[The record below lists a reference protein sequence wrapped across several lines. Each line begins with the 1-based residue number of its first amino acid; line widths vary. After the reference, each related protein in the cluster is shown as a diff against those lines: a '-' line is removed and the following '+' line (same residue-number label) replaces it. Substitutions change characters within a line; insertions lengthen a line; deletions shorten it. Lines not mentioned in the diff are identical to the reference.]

1 MKEIFESLNFHCQPS
16 NIEILTYQ
24 LYNLEIMNYE
34 YSEAFA
40 QKMDQEDSLR
50 SYRGHFLFPK
60 INGVEAIYFCGNSL
74 GLQPKSVTNYLT
86 KELGNWGEMAV
97 DGHFDGE
104 DAWLYVREKS
114 KPALAEILGAQT
126 HEVVAMNNLTVNLHL
141 LMVSFYRP
149 TKDRYKII
157 IEAGAFPSDQYMLE
171 SQVKWH
177 GLNPEEVIVELK
189 PRKGEHTLRTE
200 DILAE
205 IQRQGDSLAMVNMAG
220 LQYYTGQLFDMK
232 AITTAAH
239 GVGAVVGFDLAH
251 AAGNAPLS
259 LHDWEVDFATW
270 CSYKYM
276 NSGPGNV
283 SGIYIH
289 EKYADR
295 PDLPRF
301 AGWWGHDEQ
310 QRFQMEKGFVPM
322 HGADGWQLANSNIL
336 GLAAHQ
342 ASLDIFQ
349 TAGISNL
356 RSKSEKLTGYLEY
369 LIREING
376 DSGVLEIITP
386 ENPAERGCQLS
397 LLIHQGGKAVFDEFY
412 KNGVVGD
419 WRNPNVI
426 RLAPTPLY
434 NSFLDVFRFAQI
446 LEQSLKK
453 FA

>member
-1 MKEIFESLNFHCQPS
+1 MI
-16 NIEILTYQ
+16 
-24 LYNLEIMNYE
+24 YE

-40 QKMDQEDSLR
+40 TKMDQEDSLR
-50 SYRGHFLFPK
+50 SYRDRFLFPK
-60 INGVEAIYFCGNSL
+60 INGKEAIYFCGNSL
-74 GLQPKSVTNYLT
+74 GLQPKSVKEYLN
-86 KELGNWGEMAV
+86 KELGNWADLAV

-104 DAWLYVREKS
+104 DAWMYVRQKS
-114 KPALAEILGAQT
+114 KPALAEILGAHS

-149 TKDRYKII
+149 TKERFKII

-177 GLNPEEVIVELK
+177 GLNPEEVIIELK
-189 PRKGEHTLRTE
+189 PRAGEHTLRTA
-200 DILAE
+200 DILEE
-205 IQRQGDSLAMVNMAG
+205 IHRQGDSLAMVNMAG
-220 LQYYTGQLFDMK
+220 LQYYTGQIFDMK
-232 AITTAAH
+232 SITAAAH
-239 GVGAVVGFDLAH
+239 EVGAVAGFDLAH

-295 PDLPRF
+295 QDIPRF

-310 QRFQMEKGFVPM
+310 QRFLMEKGFIPM

-349 TAGISNL
+349 EAGISNL
-356 RSKSEKLTGYLEY
+356 RAKSENLTGYLEY
-369 LIREING
+369 LINEING
-376 DSGVLEIITP
+376 KSEVLEIITP
-386 ENPAERGCQLS
+386 KNPVERGCQLS
-397 LLIHQGGKAVFDEFY
+397 LLIHRGGKAVFDEFY
-412 KNGVVGD
+412 KHGVVGD

-434 NSFLDVFRFAQI
+434 NSFLDVYRFAQI
-446 LEQSLKK
+446 LEQSLKE